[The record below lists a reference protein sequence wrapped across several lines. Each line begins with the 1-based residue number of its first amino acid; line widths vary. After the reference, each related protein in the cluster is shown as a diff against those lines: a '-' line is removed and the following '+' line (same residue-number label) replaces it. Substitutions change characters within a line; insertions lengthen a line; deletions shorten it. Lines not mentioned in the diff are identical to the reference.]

1 MTVNLRFH
9 SAEGIAMNNEPKFLS
24 FLNLTDAY
32 ERRAR
37 FMPAALTLL
46 ILVPTAIVL
55 GIPLVGWMTTL
66 LAGVGIG
73 AVFAF
78 GMSQISSAVGNW
90 YQRSLYPDWPHDS
103 PTNLRLMQDSKLAS
117 SQQRSIW

>member
-1 MTVNLRFH
+1 
-9 SAEGIAMNNEPKFLS
+9 MNNESKFLS

-66 LAGVGIG
+66 LAGV
-73 AVFAF
+73 A
-78 GMSQISSAVGNW
+78 
-90 YQRSLYPDWPHDS
+90 
-103 PTNLRLMQDSKLAS
+103 KLL
-117 SQQRSIW
+117 